1 MPHWSVWAIV
11 FLAFQVLRIKYTPR
25 MVEKYENKG
34 FKIWIFLLS
43 DGWLLIK
50 LVCQLV
56 YRFVILLAYTHIH
69 SRTIGHT
76 YIWEHVYS
84 RTTGH
89 TFGNTYSR
97 TTGHIHRNTYIQD
110 HRTYTH
116 MGTHIYIV
124 GLQDTPPISKVCR
137 APLQQQNPFTAYIH
151 LLVQAMLDSYTNKAF
166 FIIRQL
172 ASICALALPILRTQ
186 KLPKV
191 KKKDLVSV
199 IRQQRFLFLFQ
210 SQFQSLSFS
219 I

>member
-1 MPHWSVWAIV
+1 M
-11 FLAFQVLRIKYTPR
+11 
-25 MVEKYENKG
+25 G
-34 FKIWIFLLS
+34 
-43 DGWLLIK
+43 
-50 LVCQLV
+50 
-56 YRFVILLAYTHIH
+56 
-69 SRTIGHT
+69 
-76 YIWEHVYS
+76 IWEYGNS

-89 TFGNTYSR
+89 TF
-97 TTGHIHRNTYIQD
+97 
-110 HRTYTH
+110 
-116 MGTHIYIV
+116 
-124 GLQDTPPISKVCR
+124 
-137 APLQQQNPFTAYIH
+137 LQQQNPFTAYIH
-151 LLVQAMLDSYTNKAF
+151 LPVQAMLDSYTNKALF